1 MNDRRGR
8 RDPATSR
15 RQTTEPDPRSGE
27 KNRSE
32 ETAVEQRYF
41 KDETSREAFRGQMLG
56 SVPRWYSPTGHLLAT
71 SGIGLFVVVVS
82 ILQIREL
89 RAIELLTVPI
99 VFLISNFTEWHAHRN
114 LLHRRLRPLGE
125 LYDRHTPQH
134 HRVYRY
140 DDMAI
145 RSWRELRLVLIPAV
159 GVLGIIATSLPGAA
173 LAGWLFGANVGWLFL
188 LTSGAYV
195 TSYELTHLAYHLPA
209 HSFIGRR
216 AFVRAMRE
224 HHARHHD
231 PRLMQKWNF
240 NVTLPLADWIF
251 RTYASRELLDEVQ
264 GRSTRAMAPRS
275 IEGAAGQAAD

>member
-1 MNDRRGR
+1 MS
-8 RDPATSR
+8 P
-15 RQTTEPDPRSGE
+15 
-27 KNRSE
+27 E

-41 KDETSREAFRGQMLG
+41 KDETSREAFRQQMLAA
-56 SVPRWYSPTGHLLAT
+56 VPSWYSPTGHLLAT
-71 SGIGLFVVVVS
+71 TGIGLFVIALS
-82 ILQIREL
+82 ILQIRGL

-99 VFLISNFTEWHAHRN
+99 VFVISNFTEWHAHRN
-114 LLHRRLRPLGE
+114 LLHRRSPPLGE

-140 DDMAI
+140 EDMAI

-159 GVLGIIATSLPGAA
+159 GVLGIIATSVPGAA

-188 LTSGAYV
+188 LTSGSYV

-209 HSFIGRR
+209 DSFIGRR
-216 AFVRAMRE
+216 AFIRAMRE

-240 NVTLPLADWIF
+240 NVTVPLADWLF
-251 RTYASRELLDEVQ
+251 RTNASAELLNQVRTSKTAQ
-264 GRSTRAMAPRS
+264 VRNRPIAGAM
-275 IEGAAGQAAD
+275 GQAAD